1 MGDDIMQKPVDL
13 GHGISMI
20 DLYDLGV
27 AQRTGTYVLHEEEIA
42 IIETGPSPSVPYLLK
57 GLETLQIDPADI
69 RYIIVTHIHLD
80 HAGGAGAL
88 LEKCPNAR
96 VIVHPKGKRHLADPS
111 RLIAGA
117 KAVYRENFDELF
129 SPVLPVPEDRL
140 IVKEDGDTLTLSNER
155 TLTFLD
161 TPGHANHHF
170 SIYDSRSRGVFTGDT
185 IGVFYPQ
192 LLKDGLE
199 YCLPS
204 TSPNQFR
211 PEAMLQSAER
221 LEQLQPERIYFGHF
235 GMLENPRAAF
245 EQLRF
250 WLPKFVQAGEKVMAE
265 QHDAPMQEKAKAVF
279 QALYQEVSAFL
290 QEKNIPSTS
299 EAYDIIRLDLQVC
312 SMGIVDYLQKTIQQ
326 G

>member
-1 MGDDIMQKPVDL
+1 MMIKKPRDL
-13 GHGISMI
+13 GCNISLI
-20 DLYDLGV
+20 DLFDLGV
-27 AQRTGTYVLHEEEIA
+27 AERTGTYVLHEEEIA
-42 IIETGPSPSVPYLLK
+42 IIETGPSPSVSYLLK
-57 GLETLQIDPADI
+57 GLEALHMDPADI

-80 HAGGAGAL
+80 HAGGVGVL

-111 RLIAGA
+111 RLVAGA
-117 KAVYRENFDELF
+117 KAVYGDQFEKLF
-129 SPVLPVPEDRL
+129 APVLPVPEDRL
-140 IVKEDGDTLTLSNER
+140 IVKEDGDTLALGSGR

-170 SIYDSRSRGVFTGDT
+170 SIYDSHSRGVFTGDT

-199 YCLPS
+199 FCLPS
-204 TSPNQFR
+204 TSPNQFQ

-250 WLPKFVQAGEKVMAE
+250 WLPKFVEAGEKVMVGRAN
-265 QHDAPMQEKAKAVF
+265 ASMQEKAEAVF

-290 QEKNIPSTS
+290 QAKNIPETS
-299 EAYDIIRLDLQVC
+299 EAYDVIRLDLQVC
-312 SMGIVDYLQKTIQQ
+312 AMGIVDYLQKTIKQ

>member
-1 MGDDIMQKPVDL
+1 MKQPVDL
-13 GHGISMI
+13 GNRISLI
-20 DLYDLGV
+20 DLYDLKV
-27 AQRTGTYVLHEEEIA
+27 PQRTGTYVLHEEELT

-57 GLETLQIDPADI
+57 GLETLHIDPADI

-80 HAGGAGAL
+80 HAGGVGVL
-88 LEKCPNAR
+88 LEKCPNAL

-111 RLIAGA
+111 RLIRGA
-117 KAVYRENFDELF
+117 KAVYGEKFDEWF

-140 IVKEDGDTLTLSNER
+140 IVKEDGDTLKLSSGR

-235 GMLENPRAAF
+235 GMLENPRTAF

-250 WLPKFVQAGEKVMAE
+250 WLPKFVEAGEKVMAE